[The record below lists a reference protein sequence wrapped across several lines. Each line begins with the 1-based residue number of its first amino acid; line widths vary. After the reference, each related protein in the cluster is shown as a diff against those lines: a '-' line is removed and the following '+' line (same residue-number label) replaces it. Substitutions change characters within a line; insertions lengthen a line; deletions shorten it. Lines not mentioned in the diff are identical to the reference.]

1 MAYIHILFSYY
12 QVLHRLIFI
21 CSVECFPILNEFIL
35 FIWVMYKKYNCV
47 KNVYMSS
54 SWLFIMVVHLWK
66 IKKKNYPYWWMFY
79 FYFNFEVT
87 NYGVF
92 FLYSINYHFPCI
104 FVDLKC
110 VLFWYIWYPKVLLF
124 NLIFLKSNMCITL
137 VLEITYHSYLFK
149 DMLKLEHFRYCTI
162 I

>member
-1 MAYIHILFSYY
+1 MFSRMFSHIKWIHFIYLSY
-12 QVLHRLIFI
+12 V
-21 CSVECFPILNEFIL
+21 
-35 FIWVMYKKYNCV
+35 KKYNCV

-54 SWLFIMVVHLWK
+54 SWLFIMIVYLWK
-66 IKKKNYPYWWMFY
+66 IKKKRITPIDGCFIFTLILKLQIM
-79 FYFNFEVT
+79 
-87 NYGVF
+87 GF

-124 NLIFLKSNMCITL
+124 NLILLKSNMCITL

-149 DMLKLEHFRYCTI
+149 DMLKLKHFRYCTFI
-162 I
+162 EEIF